1 MKRLEKMATFAKGR
15 ILDLGFAKLPNPYLK
30 GYVVGLDIKH
40 RSCPPNYRFV
50 LISDIEDLC
59 FTPSSFDT
67 ILAGEFIEHLEQPV
81 QFLRDCRSL
90 LQSGGTLVLSTPNP
104 YYPPIILLNWF
115 MVRKYFYSS
124 DHVFEIA
131 PRYMVR
137 LLERTGF
144 ALREMLSGGI
154 LLPVGRNRYLT
165 IPVPKA
171 ICYHMIYVAEAI

>member
-1 MKRLEKMATFAKGR
+1 
-15 ILDLGFAKLPNPYLK
+15 
-30 GYVVGLDIKH
+30 
-40 RSCPPNYRFV
+40 
-50 LISDIEDLC
+50 
-59 FTPSSFDT
+59 
-67 ILAGEFIEHLEQPV
+67 
-81 QFLRDCRSL
+81 
-90 LQSGGTLVLSTPNP
+90 
-104 YYPPIILLNWF
+104 